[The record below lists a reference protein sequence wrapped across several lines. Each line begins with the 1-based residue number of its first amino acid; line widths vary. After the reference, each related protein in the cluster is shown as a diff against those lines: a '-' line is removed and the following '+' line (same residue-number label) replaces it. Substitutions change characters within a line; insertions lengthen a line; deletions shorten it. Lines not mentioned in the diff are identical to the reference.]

1 MTNLPLIAPAAAL
14 VLFAVWA
21 MLLVVC
27 IGLWRVTQVV
37 TGTVPK
43 GGFNPGAPHGG
54 DAYWRLNR
62 AHINAVEN
70 LPLFATVVLS
80 GLYLQV
86 QDPLFPLLANVVIV
100 ARVAQTLIHISSGA
114 AAVVLMRFT
123 AFGVQVLSMLAMAA
137 MDLNAAG
144 VSLPFPS

>member
-1 MTNLPLIAPAAAL
+1 MSELPLLPPIAAL
-14 VLFAVWA
+14 VLFGVWA
-21 MLLVVC
+21 MLLAISVVA
-27 IGLWRVTQVV
+27 WRLSQVI
-37 TGTVPK
+37 TGTVPE

-62 AHINAVEN
+62 AHINALEN

-144 VSLPFPS
+144 VSLPVPS